1 MVGFSRSIIID
12 VSPPFSFS
20 HVYCFYNLVIVI
32 PDGLT
37 EEPIHDRKRDPG
49 AGSVTSYH
57 NSTFIATRNISAG
70 SELFASVGDAWFVHN
85 IEEDGKTPVPFA
97 SDYQYVDKIVEEMV
111 EFRRKYPNLSEA
123 QLAGKGIGRSQD
135 KSQ

>member
-1 MVGFSRSIIID
+1 
-12 VSPPFSFS
+12 
-20 HVYCFYNLVIVI
+20 LVIVI

-57 NSTFIATRNISAG
+57 NLTFIATRNISAG

-85 IEEDGKTPVPFA
+85 IEADGKKPVPFA
-97 SDYQYVDKIVEEMV
+97 SDYQYVDKIVEELV
-111 EFRRKYPNLSEA
+111 EFRRKYPKLTEA
-123 QLAGKGIGRSQD
+123 QLAGKGTVRSQD
-135 KSQ
+135 KSL